1 VVSDL
6 IDAQRAWMDAQKEMV
21 SLSSNSSQ
29 RIAAAQDHASLT
41 ESEQGAAVST
51 QAILDVL
58 ASIRTG
64 APLETE

>member
-1 VVSDL
+1 
-6 IDAQRAWMDAQKEMV
+6 MDAQKEMV

-29 RIAAAQDHASLT
+29 RIAAAQDHASLI